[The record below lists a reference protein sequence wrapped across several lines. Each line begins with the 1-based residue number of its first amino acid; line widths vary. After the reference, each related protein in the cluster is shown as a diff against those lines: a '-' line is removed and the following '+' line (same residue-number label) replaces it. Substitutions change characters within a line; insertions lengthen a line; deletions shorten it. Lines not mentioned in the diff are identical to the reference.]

1 MYFVSQTQTTE
12 SGVAQNIFQY
22 NTRDEAA
29 EAYHATSA
37 SNYAA
42 AKVGTLKA
50 FVVALQ
56 NEHLYPEEREIWS
69 EPAPVPNEENE

>member
-42 AKVGTLKA
+42 AKVG
-50 FVVALQ
+50 
-56 NEHLYPEEREIWS
+56 
-69 EPAPVPNEENE
+69 PASSFACAQDY